1 MRNLLA
7 VWLTFTSMCLY
18 AQPAEDF
25 YLIGN
30 MLAQEGNYKDAIKS
44 FRESA
49 KLDTPNPKTFYNIG
63 LSHYFLEN
71 VDSAIFFIS
80 QAIEIDT
87 EYIYAYQNRAELYS
101 QKGMYEEA
109 IADLDWVVKAEPD
122 VPAHLYNRALFKRN
136 LEKYSEALE
145 DYSAFIEMVPD
156 VMSAYRNR
164 GAIYGKLDMHE
175 EALADYDRVIL
186 LQKEG
191 NEIVEEHK
199 NLSGDFFNRGVCR
212 LRLGFE
218 DECCADL
225 KKSKALGYE
234 VGPLITYCD

>member
-1 MRNLLA
+1 MRKLLA
-7 VWLTFTSMCLY
+7 VWLSFTSMCLY

-25 YLIGN
+25 YVIGN
-30 MLAQEGNYKDAIKS
+30 MLAQKGNYQDAIKS

-49 KLDTPNPKTFYNIG
+49 KLDSTNPKTFYNIG

-80 QAIEIDT
+80 QAIEIDAG
-87 EYIYAYQNRAELYS
+87 YIYAYQNRAELYS
-101 QKGMYEEA
+101 QKGMYAEA

-136 LEKYSEALE
+136 LEKYSGALE
-145 DYSAFIEMVPD
+145 DYSTFIDMVPD

-164 GAIYGKLDMHE
+164 GAIYGKLNMHE
-175 EALADYDRVIL
+175 EALADYDRVIWL
-186 LQKEG
+186 HQAG

-218 DECCADL
+218 DEGCADL
-225 KKSKALGYE
+225 KKAKALGYN
-234 VGPLITYCD
+234 VGALLAFCD

>member
-1 MRNLLA
+1 
-7 VWLTFTSMCLY
+7 MCLY

-25 YLIGN
+25 YVIGN
-30 MLAQEGNYKDAIKS
+30 LLAQESNYKDAIKS
-44 FRESA
+44 FMESA
-49 KLDTPNPKTFYNIG
+49 KLDPTNPKTFYNIG
-63 LSHYFLEN
+63 LSYYFLEN
-71 VDSAIFFIS
+71 VDSAIFFIT
-80 QAIEIDT
+80 QAIEIDE

-101 QKGMYEEA
+101 QKGMYVEA
-109 IADLDWVVKAEPD
+109 IADLDKVIIAEPN

-136 LEKYSEALE
+136 LEKFSEALK
-145 DYSAFIEMVPD
+145 DYSAFIDMVPD

-186 LQKEG
+186 LHQEG
-191 NEIVEEHK
+191 NEVVEEHK

-218 DECCADL
+218 DEGCADL
-225 KKSKALGYE
+225 KKAEALGYE

>member
-30 MLAQEGNYKDAIKS
+30 MLAQEGNYQDAIKS

-49 KLDTPNPKTFYNIG
+49 KLDPTNPKTFYNIG

-71 VDSAIFFIS
+71 VDSSIFFIT
-80 QAIEIDT
+80 QAIELDT
-87 EYIYAYQNRAELYS
+87 EYIYAYQNRAELYC
-101 QKGMYEEA
+101 QKGMYAEA
-109 IADLDWVVKAEPD
+109 IADLDKVIIAEPN

-136 LEKYSEALE
+136 LEKYSEALK
-145 DYSAFIEMVPD
+145 DYSAFIDMVPD

-186 LQKEG
+186 LHQEG
-191 NEIVEEHK
+191 NEVVEEHK

-218 DECCADL
+218 EEGCADL
-225 KKSKALGYE
+225 KKADALGYN
-234 VGPLITYCD
+234 VGALLTYCD